1 MASPRDLRL
10 LVGAVGLSAAGD
22 FVALIALVLQVHELT
37 GSGLAVSALFAAT
50 MVPVVA
56 LAPLAG
62 LLADRVESVRLLVLA
77 SVAQALVAAGLAFTD
92 SLAAILLLSAL
103 LGLGSAVS
111 QPAEFAL
118 VPAVAGQDPDDSA
131 DVPGSRDPERSPDA
145 PGAQDRLVKAN
156 GWVETA
162 RYAGFAVGPLVAA
175 ALTASGGSRLALL
188 VNAASFLVIA
198 VAGACM
204 QTRRPPV
211 AKVPHEPHERARDGF
226 GFLWR
231 DDLLRVLVGAAVA
244 GLLFISASLTVEVF
258 YIKDVVGAGDAG
270 YALTGAAWMI
280 GMVAGATGLAA
291 RVARVGPGPMAA
303 AALAALAI
311 QGAGMAF
318 AASWA
323 ILPVL
328 IAGFVCGGLA
338 HGLKNVLIR
347 TVIQERVPERL
358 HGRAFAAYNGLR
370 NTAELGA
377 LGAGGVLVSVL
388 GAQVAL
394 LGAGLGCAVAGLAG
408 LALVHRRHAP
418 ATAPAVSGSV

>member
-1 MASPRDLRL
+1 MRSPRDLRL

-22 FVALIALVLQVHELT
+22 FVALIALVLQVHDLT

-77 SVAQALVAAGLAFTD
+77 SLVQALVAAGLAFTD
-92 SLAAILLLSAL
+92 SLAAILVLSSL
-103 LGLGSAVS
+103 LGVGSAIS

-118 VPAVAGQDPDDSA
+118 VPAVA
-131 DVPGSRDPERSPDA
+131 RD
-145 PGAQDRLVKAN
+145 GRLTQAN
-156 GWVETA
+156 GWVETG
-162 RYAGFAVGPLVAA
+162 RYAGFAIGPLVAA
-175 ALTASGGSRLALL
+175 ALTAGGGSRLALL
-188 VNAASFLVIA
+188 VNAASFAGIA
-198 VAGACM
+198 LAAACM
-204 QTRRPPV
+204 RTRRPPV
-211 AKVPHEPHERARDGF
+211 PATAHGGRDRARDGF

-231 DDLLRVLVGAAVA
+231 DGLLRALVGAAVL

-258 YIKDVVGAGDAG
+258 YVKDVVGAGDAG

-280 GMVAGATGLAA
+280 GMVAGATGLASRAA
-291 RVARVGPGPMAA
+291 RGGGAAMAGI
-303 AALAALAI
+303 ALAALAA

-328 IAGFVCGGLA
+328 LAGYVGGGLA

-347 TVIQERVPERL
+347 TVIQERVPECL

-388 GAQVAL
+388 GAQLAL
-394 LGAGLGCAVAGLAG
+394 LGAGLGCVAAGLFG
-408 LALVHRRHAP
+408 LGLVQRHGAP
-418 ATAPAVSGSV
+418 ARAAAASPVG

>member
-1 MASPRDLRL
+1 MPSPRDLRL

-22 FVALIALVLQVHELT
+22 FVALIALVLHVHDLT

-77 SVAQALVAAGLAFTD
+77 SLAQGLVAAGLAFTD
-92 SLAAILLLSAL
+92 SLASILLLSAL
-103 LGLGSAVS
+103 LGLGSAIS

-118 VPAVAGQDPDDSA
+118 VPAVA
-131 DVPGSRDPERSPDA
+131 RTCSPDA
-145 PGAQDRLVKAN
+145 AGSHDQGRLTQAN

-162 RYAGFAVGPLVAA
+162 RYAGFAIGPLVAA
-175 ALTASGGSRLALL
+175 ALTAGGGSRLALL
-188 VNAASFLVIA
+188 VNAASFAAIA
-198 VAGACM
+198 LAAACM
-204 QTRRPPV
+204 RTRRPPV
-211 AKVPHEPHERARDGF
+211 PATSHEGRDRARDGF
-226 GFLWR
+226 RFLWR
-231 DDLLRVLVGAAVA
+231 DDLLRVLVGAAVL

-258 YIKDVVGAGDAG
+258 YVKDVVGAGDAG

-280 GMVAGATGLAA
+280 GMVAGATGLAGRAA
-291 RVARVGPGPMAA
+291 RGGAA
-303 AALAALAI
+303 AMAGLALAALAA

-323 ILPVL
+323 ILPVV
-328 IAGFVCGGLA
+328 IAGYVGGGLA

-388 GAQVAL
+388 GAQLAL
-394 LGAGLGCAVAGLAG
+394 LGAGLGCVAAGLLG
-408 LALVHRRHAP
+408 LGLIQRRGAP
-418 ATAPAVSGSV
+418 ARATAAAASG

>member
-1 MASPRDLRL
+1 MSSSRDLRL

-22 FVALIALVLQVHELT
+22 FVALIALVLQVHALT

-77 SVAQALVAAGLAFTD
+77 SLVQALVAAGLAFTD
-92 SLAAILLLSAL
+92 SLAAILVLSSL
-103 LGLGSAVS
+103 LGVGSAVS

-118 VPAVAGQDPDDSA
+118 VPAVAG
-131 DVPGSRDPERSPDA
+131 R
-145 PGAQDRLVKAN
+145 DRLVQAN

-162 RYAGFAVGPLVAA
+162 RYAGFAIGPLLAA
-175 ALTASGGSRLALL
+175 VLTAGGGSRLALL
-188 VNAASFLVIA
+188 VNAASFVAIA
-198 VAGACM
+198 LAAACM
-204 QTRRPPV
+204 RTRRAPP
-211 AKVPHEPHERARDGF
+211 ARAHEPGDRARDGF

-231 DDLLRVLVGAAVA
+231 DDVLRVLVGSAVM

-258 YIKDVVGAGDAG
+258 YIKDVVGGGNAG
-270 YALTGAAWMI
+270 YALAGAAWMI

-291 RVARVGPGPMAA
+291 RVAQGEGAAMAA
-303 AALAALAI
+303 AALSALAI

-323 ILPVL
+323 IMPVV
-328 IAGFVCGGLA
+328 IGGFVVGGLA
-338 HGLKNVLIR
+338 HGLKNVLVR
-347 TVIQERVPERL
+347 TVIQERVPERV

-394 LGAGLGCAVAGLAG
+394 LGAGLGCVVAGVVG
-408 LALVHRRHAP
+408 LGLMRRRGAP
-418 ATAPAVSGSV
+418 ATAALRARVADRGRPPRALKYGG

>member
-1 MASPRDLRL
+1 MRSPRDLRL

-22 FVALIALVLQVHELT
+22 FVALIALVLHVHDLT

-77 SVAQALVAAGLAFTD
+77 SLAQGLVAAGLAFTD
-92 SLAAILLLSAL
+92 SLASILLLSAL
-103 LGLGSAVS
+103 LGLGSAIS

-118 VPAVAGQDPDDSA
+118 VPAVAREG
-131 DVPGSRDPERSPDA
+131 
-145 PGAQDRLVKAN
+145 RLTQAN

-162 RYAGFAVGPLVAA
+162 RYAGFAIGPLAAA
-175 ALTASGGSRLALL
+175 ALTAGGGSRLALL
-188 VNAASFLVIA
+188 VNAASFAAIA
-198 VAGACM
+198 LAAACM
-204 QTRRPPV
+204 RTRRPPV
-211 AKVPHEPHERARDGF
+211 PAISHEGRDRARDGF
-226 GFLWR
+226 RFLWR
-231 DDLLRVLVGAAVA
+231 DHLLRVLVGAAVL

-280 GMVAGATGLAA
+280 GMVAGATGLAS
-291 RVARVGPGPMAA
+291 RVARGGAA
-303 AALAALAI
+303 AAAGIALAALAA

-323 ILPVL
+323 ILPVV
-328 IAGFVCGGLA
+328 IAGFVGGGLA

-388 GAQVAL
+388 GAQLAL
-394 LGAGLGCAVAGLAG
+394 LGAGLGCVAAGLLG
-408 LALVHRRHAP
+408 LGLIQRRGAP
-418 ATAPAVSGSV
+418 VRATAAAASG

>member
-1 MASPRDLRL
+1 MRSPRDLRL

-22 FVALIALVLQVHELT
+22 FVALIALVLLVHDLT

-77 SVAQALVAAGLAFTD
+77 SLAQALVAVGLAFTD
-92 SLAAILLLSAL
+92 SLASILLLSAL
-103 LGLGSAVS
+103 LGLGSAIS

-118 VPAVAGQDPDDSA
+118 VPAVAREG
-131 DVPGSRDPERSPDA
+131 
-145 PGAQDRLVKAN
+145 RLTQAN

-162 RYAGFAVGPLVAA
+162 RYAGFAIGPLVAA
-175 ALTASGGSRLALL
+175 VLTAGGGARLALL
-188 VNAASFLVIA
+188 VNAASFVAIA
-198 VAGACM
+198 LAGACM
-204 QTRRPPV
+204 RTRRPPV
-211 AKVPHEPHERARDGF
+211 PARSDDGRDRARDGF

-231 DDLLRVLVGAAVA
+231 DELLRVLVGAAVL

-258 YIKDVVGAGDAG
+258 YVKDVVGAGNAG

-291 RVARVGPGPMAA
+291 RAARGGAA
-303 AALAALAI
+303 AMAGIALAALAA

-328 IAGFVCGGLA
+328 IAGYVGGGLA

-347 TVIQERVPERL
+347 TVIQQRVPERL

-377 LGAGGVLVSVL
+377 LGAGGVLVTVL

-394 LGAGLGCAVAGLAG
+394 LGAGLGCVVAGLAG
-408 LALVHRRHAP
+408 LALLQRRGAP
-418 ATAPAVSGSV
+418 AAVSPARPDHLYGGQTG

>member
-22 FVALIALVLQVHELT
+22 FVALIALVLQVHQLT

-118 VPAVAGQDPDDSA
+118 VPAVAG
-131 DVPGSRDPERSPDA
+131 GS
-145 PGAQDRLVKAN
+145 QDRLVKAN

-175 ALTASGGSRLALL
+175 GLTASGGSRLALL
-188 VNAASFLVIA
+188 VNAASFLAIA

-204 QTRRPPV
+204 RTRRRPV
-211 AKVPHEPHERARDGF
+211 ARVAHESRERARDGF

-291 RVARVGPGPMAA
+291 RAARGGPRPMAA

-323 ILPVL
+323 IMPVL

-394 LGAGLGCAVAGLAG
+394 LGAGLGCVVAGLAG
-408 LALVHRRHAP
+408 LALVQRRHAP
-418 ATAPAVSGSV
+418 AGAPAVSGSA

>member
-1 MASPRDLRL
+1 MSSSRDLRL
-10 LVGAVGLSAAGD
+10 LIGAVGLSAAGD
-22 FVALIALVLQVHELT
+22 FVALIALVLQVHALT

-62 LLADRVESVRLLVLA
+62 LLADRVESARLLVLA
-77 SVAQALVAAGLAFTD
+77 SLVQALVAAGLAFTD
-92 SLAAILLLSAL
+92 SLAAILVLSSL
-103 LGLGSAVS
+103 LGVGSAVS

-118 VPAVAGQDPDDSA
+118 VPAVAG
-131 DVPGSRDPERSPDA
+131 R
-145 PGAQDRLVKAN
+145 DRLVQAN

-162 RYAGFAVGPLVAA
+162 RYAGFAIGPLLAA
-175 ALTASGGSRLALL
+175 VLTAGGGSRLALL
-188 VNAASFLVIA
+188 VNAASFVAIA
-198 VAGACM
+198 LAAACM
-204 QTRRPPV
+204 RTRRAPP
-211 AKVPHEPHERARDGF
+211 ARAHEPGDRARDGF

-231 DDLLRVLVGAAVA
+231 DDVLRVLVGSAVM

-258 YIKDVVGAGDAG
+258 YIKDVVGGGNAG
-270 YALTGAAWMI
+270 YALAGAAWMI

-291 RVARVGPGPMAA
+291 RVAQGESAAMAA
-303 AALAALAI
+303 AALSALAI

-323 ILPVL
+323 IMPVV
-328 IAGFVCGGLA
+328 IGGFVVGGLA
-338 HGLKNVLIR
+338 HGLKNVLVR
-347 TVIQERVPERL
+347 TVIQERVPERV

-394 LGAGLGCAVAGLAG
+394 LGAGLGCVVAGVVG
-408 LALVHRRHAP
+408 LGLMRRRGAP
-418 ATAPAVSGSV
+418 ATAAAAGAPG